1 MILEGIHPA
10 HNHLN
15 RPLFLR
21 FFRGTRRSKLIAPLF
36 FLAFRRRSRCGTSFM
51 GTLASRH
58 RCRFLLTILRS
69 SVSIGR
75 WVRMWMVHHAQF
87 LQPLLPPSHRQHVI
101 MQRGLDLIRRIVM
114 TTTYLDGEVEWLY
127 LYFLTEVIVV
137 QWLLLLLLSL
147 PR

>member
-1 MILEGIHPA
+1 
-10 HNHLN
+10 
-15 RPLFLR
+15 
-21 FFRGTRRSKLIAPLF
+21 
-36 FLAFRRRSRCGTSFM
+36 
-51 GTLASRH
+51 
-58 RCRFLLTILRS
+58 
-69 SVSIGR
+69 
-75 WVRMWMVHHAQF
+75 
-87 LQPLLPPSHRQHVI
+87 